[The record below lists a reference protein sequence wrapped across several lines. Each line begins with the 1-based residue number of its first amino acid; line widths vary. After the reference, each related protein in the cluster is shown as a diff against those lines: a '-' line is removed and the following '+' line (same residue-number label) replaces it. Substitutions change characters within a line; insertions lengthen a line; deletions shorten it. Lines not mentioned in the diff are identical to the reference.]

1 MINEGRGIS
10 DIIKSEVDNIWNLFQ
25 QNSYSAHSLAIGYDR
40 IGFKEYELVFV
51 ERNNYYSNLN
61 VDKFRNCIITIGI
74 PPNGKERRV
83 KEVITH
89 ELTHLIEI
97 IGLNK
102 KGYPR
107 YWDIKKSLIEFEP
120 KTKVGEL
127 ISQCVYKTLDNEI
140 NANVA
145 QTYVYLNN
153 FGMMSK
159 SNYLDKLK
167 EYSEWIEYNNI
178 LKIDKNIKSKV
189 DPSEIE
195 ELNNIL
201 IRNGVNTIKS
211 FNIDSWFNFWFKIF
225 HIKSNTYLKKSQRII
240 DEVMDKYKHWEGYS
254 TIPNDGKIIDYSPY
268 LKKFEDFTDEQY
280 HD

>member
-10 DIIKSEVDNIWNLFQ
+10 DVVKDEVDNIWNLFQ
-25 QNSYSAHSLAIGYDR
+25 QNSYSTHNLTIGYDK
-40 IGFKEYELVFV
+40 IGFKEYEIKFA
-51 ERNNYYSNLN
+51 ERNNYYSHLN
-61 VDKFRNCIITIGI
+61 VDRFRNCSITIGI
-74 PPNGKERRV
+74 PPNGKEKRV
-83 KEVITH
+83 KEVISH

-102 KGYPR
+102 KDYPR
-107 YWDIKKSLIEFEP
+107 YWNIKQSLMEFEP
-120 KTKVGEL
+120 KTKAGEL
-127 ISQCVYKTLDNEI
+127 ITHCIYKTLDNEV

-178 LKIDKNIKSKV
+178 LKISKDIKSKV
-189 DPSEIE
+189 DTTEIE

-201 IRNGVNTIKS
+201 IKNGVDTIGS
-211 FNIDSWFNFWFKIF
+211 FNIDNWFNFWFKIF
-225 HIKSNTYLKKSQRII
+225 HRKANVYIKNSQRII

-254 TIPNDGKIIDYSPY
+254 TIPNDGKVIDYSPY
-268 LKKFEDFTDEQY
+268 IKKFEDFTDEEN
-280 HD
+280 

>member
-1 MINEGRGIS
+1 MINEGKGIS
-10 DIIKSEVDNIWNLFQ
+10 NIVKDEVDNIWNLFQ
-25 QNSYSAHSLAIGYDR
+25 QNSYSTHNLTIGYDK
-40 IGFKEYELVFV
+40 IGFKEYELKFI

-61 VDKFRNCIITIGI
+61 VDKFRNCFITIGI
-74 PPNGKERRV
+74 PPNGKEKRV
-83 KEVITH
+83 KEVISH

-102 KGYPR
+102 KDYPR
-107 YWDIKKSLIEFEP
+107 YWDIKKSLMEFKP
-120 KTKVGEL
+120 KTKAGEL
-127 ISQCVYKTLDNEI
+127 ISQCIYKTLDNEI
-140 NANVA
+140 NANVD

-178 LKIDKNIKSKV
+178 LKIDRENIKSKV
-189 DPSEIE
+189 DTTEIE

-201 IRNGVNTIKS
+201 IKNGVDTIKS
-211 FNIDSWFNFWFKIF
+211 FNIDNWFNFWFKIF
-225 HIKSNTYLKKSQRII
+225 HRKANVYIKNSQRII

-254 TIPNDGKIIDYSPY
+254 TIPKDYDKIIDYSTY
-268 LKKFEDFTDEQY
+268 IKKFDDFKDE
-280 HD
+280 

>member
-1 MINEGRGIS
+1 MINEGKGIS
-10 DIIKSEVDNIWNLFQ
+10 DVVKDEVDNIWNLFK
-25 QNSYSAHSLAIGYDR
+25 QNSYSTHNLTIGYDK
-40 IGFKEYELVFV
+40 IGFKEYEIKFV
-51 ERNNYYSNLN
+51 ERNNYYSHLN
-61 VDKFRNCIITIGI
+61 VDKFRNCSITIGI

-83 KEVITH
+83 KEVISH

-102 KGYPR
+102 KDYPR
-107 YWDIKKSLIEFEP
+107 YWNIKQSLMEFEP
-120 KTKVGEL
+120 KTKAGEL
-127 ISQCVYKTLDNEI
+127 INHCIYKTLDNEI

-167 EYSEWIEYNNI
+167 EYSQWIEYNNI
-178 LKIDKNIKSKV
+178 LKISKDNIKSKV
-189 DPSEIE
+189 DITEIE

-201 IRNGVNTIKS
+201 IKNGVDTIRS
-211 FNIDSWFNFWFKIF
+211 FNIDNWFNFWFKIF
-225 HIKSNTYLKKSQRII
+225 NRKANIYLKNSQRII

-254 TIPNDGKIIDYSPY
+254 TIPNDGKVIDYSPY
-268 LKKFEDFTDEQY
+268 IKKFDDFTDEEN
-280 HD
+280 

>member
-10 DIIKSEVDNIWNLFQ
+10 DIVRDEVDNIWNIFH
-25 QNSYSAHSLAIGYDR
+25 QNSYSTHNLTIGYDK
-40 IGFKEYELVFV
+40 IGFKEYEIKFI
-51 ERNNYYSNLN
+51 ERNNYYSHLN
-61 VDKFRNCIITIGI
+61 VDKFRNCSITIGI

-83 KEVITH
+83 KEVISH

-102 KGYPR
+102 KDYPR
-107 YWDIKKSLIEFEP
+107 YWDIKQSLMEFKP
-120 KTKVGEL
+120 KTKAGEL
-127 ISQCVYKTLDNEI
+127 ITHCIYKTLDNEV

-153 FGMMSK
+153 FGIMPK

-178 LKIDKNIKSKV
+178 LKISKENIKSKV

-195 ELNNIL
+195 DLNNIL
-201 IRNGVNTIKS
+201 IKNGVNTIRT
-211 FNIDSWFNFWFKIF
+211 FNIDNWFNFWFKIF
-225 HIKSNTYLKKSQRII
+225 HRKANIYLKKSQRII
-240 DEVMDKYKHWEGYS
+240 DEVLDKYKNFEGYS
-254 TIPNDGKIIDYSPY
+254 TIPNDCRIIDYSPY
-268 LKKFEDFTDEQY
+268 IKKFDDFTDGEN
-280 HD
+280 

>member
-1 MINEGRGIS
+1 MIKEGKGIS
-10 DIIKSEVDNIWNLFQ
+10 DVVKDEVHNIWNLFQ
-25 QNSYSAHSLAIGYDR
+25 QNSYSTHNLTIGYDK
-40 IGFKEYELVFV
+40 IGFKEYEIKFV
-51 ERNNYYSNLN
+51 ERNNYYSHLN
-61 VDKFRNCIITIGI
+61 VDKFRNCSITIGI

-83 KEVITH
+83 KEVISH

-102 KGYPR
+102 KDYPR
-107 YWDIKKSLIEFEP
+107 YWNIKQSLMEFKP
-120 KTKVGEL
+120 KTKAGEL
-127 ISQCVYKTLDNEI
+127 ITRCIYKTLDNEV

-178 LKIDKNIKSKV
+178 LKISKENIKSKV

-195 ELNNIL
+195 DLNNIL
-201 IRNGVNTIKS
+201 IKNGVDTIRT
-211 FNIDSWFNFWFKIF
+211 FDIDNWFNFWFKIF
-225 HIKSNTYLKKSQRII
+225 NRKANIYLKNSQRII
-240 DEVMDKYKHWEGYS
+240 DEVVDKYKHWEGYS
-254 TIPNDGKIIDYSPY
+254 TIPNDGKVIDYSPY
-268 LKKFEDFTDEQY
+268 IKKFDDFTDEEN
-280 HD
+280 

>member
-1 MINEGRGIS
+1 MINEGKGIS
-10 DIIKSEVDNIWNLFQ
+10 DVVKDEVDNIWNLFQ
-25 QNSYSAHSLAIGYDR
+25 QNSYSTHNITIGYDK
-40 IGFKEYELVFV
+40 IGFKEYEIKFV

-61 VDKFRNCIITIGI
+61 VDKFRNCSITIGI
-74 PPNGKERRV
+74 PPNGKEKRV
-83 KEVITH
+83 KEVISH

-102 KGYPR
+102 KDYPR
-107 YWDIKKSLIEFEP
+107 YWNIKQSLMEFEP
-120 KTKVGEL
+120 KTKAVEL
-127 ISQCVYKTLDNEI
+127 ITHCIYKTLDNEV

-178 LKIDKNIKSKV
+178 LKISKENIKSKV
-189 DPSEIE
+189 YPSEIE
-195 ELNNIL
+195 DLNNIL
-201 IRNGVNTIKS
+201 IKNGVDTIKS
-211 FNIDSWFNFWFKIF
+211 FNIDNWFNFWFKIF
-225 HIKSNTYLKKSQRII
+225 HRKSNTYLKNSQRII

-268 LKKFEDFTDEQY
+268 IRKFDDFTDGGN
-280 HD
+280 

>member
-1 MINEGRGIS
+1 MINEGKGIS
-10 DIIKSEVDNIWNLFQ
+10 DVVKDEVDNIWNLFQ
-25 QNSYSAHSLAIGYDR
+25 QNSYSTHNLTIGYDK
-40 IGFKEYELVFV
+40 IGFKEYEIKFA
-51 ERNNYYSNLN
+51 ERNNYYSHLN
-61 VDKFRNCIITIGI
+61 VDRFRNCSITIGI
-74 PPNGKERRV
+74 PPNGKEKRV
-83 KEVITH
+83 KEVISH

-102 KGYPR
+102 KDYPR
-107 YWDIKKSLIEFEP
+107 YWNIKQSLMEFEP
-120 KTKVGEL
+120 KTKAGEL
-127 ISQCVYKTLDNEI
+127 ITHCIYKTLDNEV

-178 LKIDKNIKSKV
+178 LKISKDNIKSKV
-189 DPSEIE
+189 DTTEIE

-201 IRNGVNTIKS
+201 IKNGVDTIGS
-211 FNIDSWFNFWFKIF
+211 FNIDNWFNFWFKIF
-225 HIKSNTYLKKSQRII
+225 HRKANVYIKNSQRII

-254 TIPNDGKIIDYSPY
+254 TIPNDGKVIDYSTY
-268 LKKFEDFTDEQY
+268 IKKFDDFTDEEN
-280 HD
+280 

>member
-10 DIIKSEVDNIWNLFQ
+10 DVIKDEVDNIWNLFQ
-25 QNSYSAHSLAIGYDR
+25 QNSYSTHNLTIGYDK
-40 IGFKEYELVFV
+40 IGFKEYEIKFV
-51 ERNNYYSNLN
+51 ERNNYYSHLN
-61 VDKFRNCIITIGI
+61 VDKFRNCSITIGI

-83 KEVITH
+83 KEVISH

-102 KGYPR
+102 KDYPR
-107 YWDIKKSLIEFEP
+107 YWNIKQSLMEFKP
-120 KTKVGEL
+120 KTKAGEL
-127 ISQCVYKTLDNEI
+127 ITRCIYKTLDNEV

-153 FGMMSK
+153 FGIMSK

-178 LKIDKNIKSKV
+178 LKISKENIKSKV

-195 ELNNIL
+195 DLNNIL
-201 IRNGVNTIKS
+201 IKNGVNTIRS
-211 FNIDSWFNFWFKIF
+211 FNIDNWFNFWFKIF
-225 HIKSNTYLKKSQRII
+225 HRKSNIYLKNSQRII
-240 DEVMDKYKHWEGYS
+240 DEVVDKYKHFEGYS

-268 LKKFEDFTDEQY
+268 IKKFDDFTDEEN
-280 HD
+280 

>member
-1 MINEGRGIS
+1 MINEGKGIS
-10 DIIKSEVDNIWNLFQ
+10 DVVKDGVDNIWNLFQ
-25 QNSYSAHSLAIGYDR
+25 QNSYSTHNLTIGYDR
-40 IGFKEYELVFV
+40 IGFKEYEIKFV

-61 VDKFRNCIITIGI
+61 VDKFRNCSITIGI

-83 KEVITH
+83 KEVISH

-102 KGYPR
+102 KDYPR
-107 YWDIKKSLIEFEP
+107 YWNIKQSLMEFEP
-120 KTKVGEL
+120 KTKAGEL
-127 ISQCVYKTLDNEI
+127 ITHCIYKTLDNEI

-167 EYSEWIEYNNI
+167 EYSEWMEYNNI
-178 LKIDKNIKSKV
+178 LKISKDNIKSKA
-189 DPSEIE
+189 DTTEIE

-201 IRNGVNTIKS
+201 IKNGVDTIRS
-211 FNIDSWFNFWFKIF
+211 FNIDNWFNFWFKIF
-225 HIKSNTYLKKSQRII
+225 HRKAKIYIKNTQRII

-254 TIPNDGKIIDYSPY
+254 TIPNDGKVIDYSPY
-268 LKKFEDFTDEQY
+268 IKKFDDFTDEES
-280 HD
+280 

>member
-1 MINEGRGIS
+1 MINEGKGIS
-10 DIIKSEVDNIWNLFQ
+10 DVVKDEVDNIWNLFQ
-25 QNSYSAHSLAIGYDR
+25 QNSYSTHNLTIGYDK
-40 IGFKEYELVFV
+40 IGFKEYEIKFA
-51 ERNNYYSNLN
+51 ERNNYYSHLN
-61 VDKFRNCIITIGI
+61 VDRFRNCSITIGI
-74 PPNGKERRV
+74 PPNGKEKRV
-83 KEVITH
+83 KEVISH

-102 KGYPR
+102 KDYPR
-107 YWDIKKSLIEFEP
+107 YWNIKQSLMEFEP
-120 KTKVGEL
+120 KTKAGEL
-127 ISQCVYKTLDNEI
+127 ITHCIYKTLDNEV

-178 LKIDKNIKSKV
+178 LKISKDNIKSKV
-189 DPSEIE
+189 DTTEIE

-201 IRNGVNTIKS
+201 IKNGVDTIGS
-211 FNIDSWFNFWFKIF
+211 FNIYNWFNFWFKIF
-225 HIKSNTYLKKSQRII
+225 HRKANVYIKNSQRII

-254 TIPNDGKIIDYSPY
+254 TIPNDGKVIDYSTY
-268 LKKFEDFTDEQY
+268 IKKIDDFTDEEN
-280 HD
+280 

>member
-10 DIIKSEVDNIWNLFQ
+10 DVVKDEVDNIWNLFK
-25 QNSYSAHSLAIGYDR
+25 QNSYSTHNLTIGYDK
-40 IGFKEYELVFV
+40 IGFKEYEIKFV
-51 ERNNYYSNLN
+51 ERNNYYSHLN
-61 VDKFRNCIITIGI
+61 VDKFRNCSITIGI

-83 KEVITH
+83 KEVISH

-102 KGYPR
+102 KDYPR
-107 YWDIKKSLIEFEP
+107 YWNIKQSLMEFEP
-120 KTKVGEL
+120 KTKAGEL
-127 ISQCVYKTLDNEI
+127 ITHCIYKTLDNEI

-167 EYSEWIEYNNI
+167 EYSQWIEYNNI
-178 LKIDKNIKSKV
+178 LKIGKDNIKSKV
-189 DPSEIE
+189 DITEIE

-201 IRNGVNTIKS
+201 IKNGVDTIKS
-211 FNIDSWFNFWFKIF
+211 FNIDNWFNFWFKIF
-225 HIKSNTYLKKSQRII
+225 HRKANIYLKNSQRII

-254 TIPNDGKIIDYSPY
+254 TIPNDDKVIDYSPY
-268 LKKFEDFTDEQY
+268 IKKFDYFTDEEN
-280 HD
+280 